1 MNRVRAVW
9 LSLTVSSAALAG
21 DPFADV
27 QPAVSGSAPAPP
39 VPWLAENLLFRKEL
53 YLSWSGGAEDFEE
66 TESLYSRL
74 SAGFEI
80 QKRFATATRTV
91 ASFDYQGRMV
101 YRDHV
106 LSTASD
112 PMGMEARPWE
122 YETHNAYAEFYNLLG
137 APGRFNLRA
146 GRFYLP
152 FGLNA
157 RTDTHGTWLQ
167 LSNDRVF
174 GTERDWQVTAYGNAT
189 EHLDYM
195 AGYVFGAG
203 AGQQMDGQGGLAVG
217 RIGLGDSALFEHG
230 LEGGLSAAVG
240 ERLDARAGTEDV
252 VRTWRAGG
260 DFRRRLDSEIG
271 SFTLTGE
278 GAAGADGDSPVWS
291 GLAQADWLHP
301 GRRWGVAA
309 QYFYFERER
318 EEAGRADD
326 VDERASFVWT
336 RYFRN
341 DIGNSSLHWVALA
354 LERRIRAP
362 EGGEDA
368 LAAIQYYRYW

>member
-1 MNRVRAVW
+1 MNRAWTGW
-9 LSLTVSSAALAG
+9 LSLAASSAALAG

-27 QPAVSGSAPAPP
+27 RPAVPESVSAQP
-39 VPWLAENLLFRKEL
+39 VPWPAENLLFRKEL
-53 YLSWSGGAEDFEE
+53 YLLWAGGAENFEE

-74 SAGFEI
+74 SAGFEV
-80 QKRFATATRTV
+80 QKRFATATKTV
-91 ASFDYQGRMV
+91 AAINYQGRTV

-106 LSTASD
+106 VDTASD
-112 PMGMEARPWE
+112 PMGMDAAQWE
-122 YETHNAYAEFYNLLG
+122 YETHNAYAEFYNLMG
-137 APGRFNLRA
+137 EPGRFNLRA

-157 RTDTHGTWLQ
+157 RTDTHGTLLQ

-174 GTERDWQVTAYGNAT
+174 GTERDWQLTAHGNAT

-203 AGQQMDGQGGLAVG
+203 AGQKLDGQAGLAVG
-217 RIGLGDSALFEHG
+217 RIGFGDSMLFEHG

-240 ERLDARAGTEDV
+240 ERLDSHAGKEDAI
-252 VRTWRAGG
+252 RTWRAGV
-260 DFRRRLDSEIG
+260 DFRKRLDSG
-271 SFTLTGE
+271 SGPFTLTGE
-278 GAAGADGDSPVWS
+278 GAAGADEDSPVWS
-291 GLAQADWLHP
+291 GLARADWLHP

-309 QYFYFERER
+309 QYLYFEREH
-318 EEAGRADD
+318 EEAGMADE
-326 VDERASFVWT
+326 VDERASLVAT

-354 LERRIRAP
+354 LERRIRTPA
-362 EGGEDA
+362 GGEDTV
-368 LAAIQYYRYW
+368 AAIQYYRYW